1 METNYKIG
9 RVYKIINRLTT
20 DIYIGST
27 FSTLNERWREH
38 KNKFNYW
45 LNNKTKNKCSIFDN
59 FKKYGIHNHK
69 IILIKEYLCY
79 KEDIKDYKHLR
90 SKEQLWI
97 NKMNCINK
105 YSSFNPLQKERIK
118 QTAKKWRDVNINR
131 IKDKAKEW
139 YEKNKDYDKK
149 YYQKNKNK
157 KKQQN
162 KEWRELNNIK
172 TTCICG
178 SKYIKRRAKEHEKTK
193 KHQNFINIQ
202 K

>member
-27 FSTLNERWREH
+27 FSTLNERWRGH
-38 KNKFNYW
+38 KKQYNYW
-45 LNNKTKNKCSIFDN
+45 LKKSIKRCSIYDN
-59 FKKYGIHNHK
+59 FKKYDIQNFK

-79 KEDIKDYKHLR
+79 REHNQDFKHLH

-97 NKMNCINK
+97 NKMNCINELNT
-105 YSSFNPLQKERIK
+105 FNPIP
-118 QTAKKWRDVNINR
+118 KKKYKAIH
-131 IKDKAKEW
+131 DKK
-139 YEKNKDYDKK
+139 YRLKNKDKRKEYDKE
-149 YYQKNKNK
+149 YRLNNKDK

-162 KEWRELNNIK
+162 KQWRELNNIK

-178 SKYIKRRAKEHEKTK
+178 SKYTKRRVKEHEKTK
-193 KHQNFINIQ
+193 KHQNFINNQ
-202 K
+202 NK